1 MIKPND
7 TIPAATLTRLDDDKL
22 ESISTASYFANRV
35 IILIGMPGPFTPT
48 CSKDHLPGYLHLR
61 DELQQ
66 HVDAI
71 AVIAVTDAYAMNA
84 WSVTTGAHGQL
95 DFLADGNGELIR
107 AMGLEED
114 RRDDGMGFR
123 SQRFSMLVEDG
134 IVQVLHVEEDQSQT
148 DRTGA
153 DQMLEDIEGLP

>member
-7 TIPAATLTRLDDDKL
+7 ALPDATLTRLDDDEL
-22 ESISTASYFANRV
+22 TQVSTDTYFGSSV
-35 IILIGMPGPFTPT
+35 VILIGMPGPFTPT
-48 CSKDHLPGYLHLR
+48 CSKDHLPGYLHRR
-61 DELQQ
+61 DELLE

-71 AVIAVTDAYAMNA
+71 AVVAVTDAYAMNA
-84 WSVTTGAHGQL
+84 WSVTTGAHGHL
-95 DFLADGNGELIR
+95 DFLADGNGDFIR

-114 RRDDGMGFR
+114 RRADGMGFR
-123 SQRFSMLVEDG
+123 SQRFSMLVDDG
-134 IVQVLHVEEDQSQT
+134 VVRVLHVEDDQSQT